1 MRILAYLK
9 ASKATVLLIF
19 ILLVVQAVCELSLPA
34 YFSDI
39 VDVGIQQKGV
49 DGAVPDLI
57 RPETLDRLALFMTD
71 DEAELARGAYVLN
84 AEGKYV
90 VRRLDPGRIGELSS
104 ILAPA
109 MAALS
114 QVEANGQMSMDTVET
129 ALSAGAVTKQQ
140 LLDMK
145 NALLQATA
153 AMGRNMIEQKAV
165 LFVRAEYEAMGVDL
179 ANMQLRYV
187 VGTGARMLGLTL
199 AVSIAAV
206 LVGLLSSRT
215 AAQIGMRLRGQVFER
230 VLSFSSAEIDK
241 LSTASLITRST
252 NDVQQIQMA
261 TVMLLRVVLHAPI
274 LGIGGIIKVS
284 STRTGL
290 EWIIAV
296 ALAAVMLL
304 VLSLFSI
311 TMPKFKKMQVLVDKL
326 NLVSREILTG
336 IPVIRAFGREKY
348 EEQRFHSASREL
360 MDTQVFTNRAMS
372 FMMPGMML
380 TMNVITVLIVW
391 FGGKGVDLGNL
402 QVGEMMAFITY
413 TMQIVMSFMMLT
425 MISVM
430 LPRASV
436 AASRVQEV
444 LETQPSIR
452 DSANV
457 LYESRPQWNGLIEF
471 RDVSFRFPG
480 AEANVLEG
488 ISFRALPGQMTA
500 IVGSTGSGK
509 STLVHLLLRFYDVTS
524 GSIAIDGVDI
534 RDISQKRLRS
544 LIGFVPQKSVLF
556 SGDIRSNIAFGADGL
571 SDDEIAE
578 SARIAQVAEFI
589 EQKPEKYMSPIS
601 QGGTN
606 VSGGQRQRLSI
617 ARAIARNPRILIL
630 DDSFSALDYRTE
642 VALKRALREK
652 TKDTTV
658 IVVAQRISTVLHA
671 DRIVV
676 LDKGKVVGVGSHA
689 ELLETCPTYREI
701 AQSQLSEGELTAE
714 AGGAR

>member
-1 MRILAYLK
+1 MRVLAYLK
-9 ASKATVLLIF
+9 ESKATVALIF
-19 ILLVVQAVCELSLPA
+19 VLLVIQAVCELSLPA

-49 DGAVPDLI
+49 DAAVPGLI
-57 RPETLDRLALFMTD
+57 RPKTLDSLMLFMAD
-71 DEAELARGAYVLN
+71 DEAELVRGAYVLN
-84 AEGKYV
+84 AEGTYEL
-90 VRRLDPGRIGELSS
+90 RRLGPDRIDELRGV
-104 ILAPA
+104 LTPA

-114 QVEANGQMSMDTVET
+114 QAETSGQMSLDSIEA
-129 ALSAGAVTKQQ
+129 ALSTGAMTKQQ
-140 LLDMK
+140 LEELRD
-145 NALLQATA
+145 ALVDSTA
-153 AMGRNMIEQKAV
+153 ALGRNMIEQKAV
-165 LFVRAEYEAMGVDL
+165 LFVQAEYEATGLDL
-179 ANMQLRYV
+179 AQVQLRYMI
-187 VGTGARMLGLTL
+187 GAGARMLGLTL
-199 AVSIAAV
+199 AVSIAAAI
-206 LVGLLSSRT
+206 VGLLSSRT
-215 AAQIGMRLRGQVFER
+215 AAQIGMRLRGKVFEK
-230 VLSFSSAEIDK
+230 VLSFSSAEIDR

-261 TVMLLRVVLHAPI
+261 TVMLLRAVLHAPI
-274 LGIGGIIKVS
+274 LGIGGILKVS

-304 VLSLFSI
+304 VLSLFSV
-311 TMPKFKKMQVLVDKL
+311 TMPRFKKMQALVDRL

-336 IPVIRAFGREKY
+336 IPVIRAFGRERY
-348 EEQRFHSASREL
+348 EEQRFGCAKREL

-391 FGGKGVDLGNL
+391 FGAKGVDLGKL
-402 QVGEMMAFITY
+402 QVGDMMAFITY

-436 AASRVQEV
+436 AAGRVQEV
-444 LETQPSIR
+444 LDTQPSIR
-452 DSANV
+452 DEVNA
-457 LYESRPQWNGLIEF
+457 LYENRSQWAGLVEF
-471 RDVSFRFPG
+471 RDVAFRFPG
-480 AEANVLEG
+480 AGANVLEG
-488 ISFRALPGQMTA
+488 ISFRAMPGQTTA

-524 GSIAIDGVDI
+524 GSIAIDGADI
-534 RDISQKRLRS
+534 RDISQNRLRS

-556 SGDIRSNIAFGADGL
+556 SGDIRSNISFGADGL
-571 SDDEIAE
+571 SDEEIAE
-578 SARIAQVAEFI
+578 SARIAQAAEFI

-642 VALKRALREK
+642 VTLKRALREK

-676 LDKGKVVGVGSHA
+676 LDNGRVVGVGSHA
-689 ELLETCPTYREI
+689 ELLATCPTYREI
-701 AQSQLSEGELTAE
+701 AQSQLSEGELTAK